1 MLAGVRPGFSHHG
14 GPMNLNAHRTMQLYG
29 ALLLLPAALL
39 LTAFAYLP
47 TVTTVINSLFLP
59 GFRGEPAAFVGL
71 DNYRVLMDDP
81 TFWKVARNNLLY
93 ALGTIPTSMALALG
107 MALLVNARLPGRG
120 LVRMAYFTPT
130 ILPMIAAANIWMF
143 FYAPQIGLFNKL
155 LGALGFA
162 GVNWLGDPGVALGSV
177 IVMSVWKEAGFFMIF
192 YLAALQAIPPE
203 LKEAADL
210 EGTSRWS
217 FFWRVTFPLLMPTT
231 LFVLINA
238 LINAVRV
245 VDHLF
250 ILTKGGPNNATNLLL
265 YYVYENAFSF
275 FDRTMAATITVV
287 ILLVLAVVA
296 TLKFTILDRR
306 THYQ

>member
-1 MLAGVRPGFSHHG
+1 MSFT
-14 GPMNLNAHRTMQLYG
+14 NHRKMQLYG

-39 LTAFAYLP
+39 LTTFAYLP

-59 GFRGEPAAFVGL
+59 GFRGAPTEFVGL
-71 DNYRVLMDDP
+71 ENYQVLFDDP
-81 TFWKVARNNLLY
+81 TFWTVARNNLIY
-93 ALGTIPTSMALALG
+93 AVGTIPTSIALALG
-107 MALLVNARLPGRG
+107 MALFVNGKLRGRG
-120 LVRMAYFTPT
+120 FVRMAYFTPT

-155 LGALGFA
+155 LGMLGFS
-162 GVNWLGDPGVALGSV
+162 GVNWLGDPNIALSSV

-192 YLAALQAIPPE
+192 YLAALQSMPPE
-203 LKEAADL
+203 LKEAAIL
-210 EGTSRWS
+210 EGTGRWS

-238 LINAVRV
+238 LINSVRV

-275 FDRTMAATITVV
+275 FDRTTAATITVV
-287 ILLVLAVVA
+287 ILVVLAVVA

>member
-1 MLAGVRPGFSHHG
+1 MVIHSADR
-14 GPMNLNAHRTMQLYG
+14 RMQIYG
-29 ALLLLPAALL
+29 ALLLLPAAVLL
-39 LTAFAYLP
+39 GTFAYLP
-47 TVTTVINSLFLP
+47 TVTTLINSFFLP
-59 GFRGEPAAFVGL
+59 GFRGAPPEFVGL
-71 DNYRVLMDDP
+71 ENYAVLIKDT
-81 TFWKVARNNLLY
+81 TFWRVARNNLIY
-93 ALGTIPTSMALALG
+93 ALGTIPTSIALALG
-107 MALLVNARLPGRG
+107 MALLVNARLPGRSF
-120 LVRMAYFTPT
+120 VRMAYFTPT

-155 LGALGFA
+155 LGALGFS
-162 GVNWLGDPGVALGSV
+162 GINWLGDPSVALGSV
-177 IVMSVWKEAGFFMIF
+177 IVMTVWKEAGFFMIF
-192 YLAALQAIPPE
+192 YLAALQSIPPE
-203 LKEAADL
+203 LKEASDL

-245 VDHLF
+245 IDHLF

-275 FDRTMAATITVV
+275 FDRSYAATITVV
-287 ILLVLAVVA
+287 ILLVLALVA
-296 TLKFTILDRR
+296 TLKFAVLDRR

>member
-1 MLAGVRPGFSHHG
+1 
-14 GPMNLNAHRTMQLYG
+14 MQLYG
-29 ALLLLPAALL
+29 ALLLLPAAILL
-39 LTAFAYLP
+39 ATFAYLP
-47 TVTTVINSLFLP
+47 TIATVVNSLFLP
-59 GFRGEPAAFVGL
+59 GFRGAPTQFVGL
-71 DNYRVLMDDP
+71 ENYHVLFDDP

-93 ALGTIPTSMALALG
+93 ALGTIPTSIALALA
-107 MALLVNARLPGRG
+107 MALFVNGKLRGRG
-120 LVRMAYFTPT
+120 FVRMAYFTPT

-143 FYAPQIGLFNKL
+143 FYAPQIGLFNTL
-155 LGALGFA
+155 LGALGFSS
-162 GVNWLGDPGVALGSV
+162 VNWLGDPSVALGSV
-177 IVMSVWKEAGFFMIF
+177 IVMSIWKEAGFFMIF
-192 YLAALQAIPPE
+192 YLAALQGIPPE
-203 LKEAADL
+203 LKEASDL

-296 TLKFTILDRR
+296 TLKFTVLDRR

>member
-1 MLAGVRPGFSHHG
+1 MSF
-14 GPMNLNAHRTMQLYG
+14 NDHRKMQLYG
-29 ALLLLPAALL
+29 ALLLLPAAVL

-47 TVTTVINSLFLP
+47 TVSTVINSLFLP
-59 GFRGEPAAFVGL
+59 GFRGAPPEFVGIE
-71 DNYRVLMDDP
+71 NYQVLFDDP
-81 TFWKVARNNLLY
+81 TFWQVARNNLFY
-93 ALGTIPTSMALALG
+93 ALGTIPTSIALALG
-107 MALLVNARLPGRG
+107 MALFVNGKLPGRG
-120 LVRMAYFTPT
+120 FVRMAYFTPT

-143 FYAPQIGLFNKL
+143 FYAPQIGLFNSV
-155 LGALGFA
+155 LGALGFS
-162 GVNWLGDPGVALGSV
+162 GVNWLGDPSVALSSV

-192 YLAALQAIPPE
+192 YLAALQSIPPE

-210 EGTSRWS
+210 EGTNRWS

>member
-1 MLAGVRPGFSHHG
+1 MTLT
-14 GPMNLNAHRTMQLYG
+14 AHRKLQLYG
-29 ALLLLPAALL
+29 ALLLLPAAALL
-39 LTAFAYLP
+39 GLFAYLP
-47 TVTTVINSLFLP
+47 TVTTVLQSLYLP
-59 GFRGEPAAFVGL
+59 GFRGAPPEFVGL
-71 DNYRVLMDDP
+71 ENYQYLFEDP
-81 TFWKVARNNLLY
+81 KFWQVARNNLLY
-93 ALGTIPTSMALALG
+93 ALGTIPLSIALALG
-107 MALLVNARLPGRG
+107 MALLVNGRLPGRG

-155 LGALGFA
+155 LGALGFS
-162 GVNWLGDPGVALGSV
+162 GVNWLGDPSVALYSI
-177 IVMSVWKEAGFFMIF
+177 IVMSVWKEAGFFMLF

-210 EGTSRWS
+210 EGTSRAR

-265 YYVYENAFSF
+265 YYVYENAFAF
-275 FDRTMAATITVV
+275 FDRTTAATLTVV
-287 ILLVLAVVA
+287 ILLVLAAVA
-296 TLKFTILDRR
+296 TLKFTLLDRR

>member
-1 MLAGVRPGFSHHG
+1 
-14 GPMNLNAHRTMQLYG
+14 MQLYG
-29 ALLLLPAALL
+29 ALLLLPAAILL
-39 LTAFAYLP
+39 ATFAYLP
-47 TVTTVINSLFLP
+47 TIATVVNSLFLP
-59 GFRGEPAAFVGL
+59 GFRGAPTQFVGL
-71 DNYRVLMDDP
+71 ENYHVLFDDP

-93 ALGTIPTSMALALG
+93 ALGTIPTSIALALA
-107 MALLVNARLPGRG
+107 MALFVNGKLRGRG
-120 LVRMAYFTPT
+120 FVRMAYFTPT

-143 FYAPQIGLFNKL
+143 FYAPQIGLFNTL
-155 LGALGFA
+155 LGALGFSS
-162 GVNWLGDPGVALGSV
+162 VNWLGDPSVALGSV
-177 IVMSVWKEAGFFMIF
+177 IVMSIWKEAGFFMIF
-192 YLAALQAIPPE
+192 YLAALQGIPPE
-203 LKEAADL
+203 LKEASDL

-238 LINAVRV
+238 LINSVRV

-296 TLKFTILDRR
+296 TLKFTVLDRR

>member
-1 MLAGVRPGFSHHG
+1 
-14 GPMNLNAHRTMQLYG
+14 MNLNAHRTMQLYG

-47 TVTTVINSLFLP
+47 TITTVINSLFLP

-93 ALGTIPTSMALALG
+93 ALGTVPTSMALALG

-238 LINAVRV
+238 LINAARV

>member
-1 MLAGVRPGFSHHG
+1 MAAMTSH
-14 GPMNLNAHRTMQLYG
+14 RRMQLYG
-29 ALLLLPAALL
+29 ALLMLPAAVLL
-39 LTAFAYLP
+39 ATFAYLP
-47 TVTTVINSLFLP
+47 TITTLINSLFLP
-59 GFRGEPAAFVGL
+59 GFRGEPAEFVGL
-71 DNYRVLMDDP
+71 ENYLLLIEDT
-81 TFWKVARNNLLY
+81 TFWRVARNNLIY
-93 ALGTIPTSMALALG
+93 ALGTIPTSIAIALG
-107 MALLVNARLPGRG
+107 MALFVNARLPGRG
-120 LVRMAYFTPT
+120 FVRMAYFTPT

-155 LGALGFA
+155 LGALGLS
-162 GVNWLGDPGVALGSV
+162 GVNWLGDPGVALTSV
-177 IVMSVWKEAGFFMIF
+177 IVMTVWKEAGFFMIF
-192 YLAALQAIPPE
+192 YLAALQGMPPE
-203 LKEAADL
+203 LREAADL

-275 FDRTMAATITVV
+275 FDRTYAATITVV
-287 ILLVLAVVA
+287 ILLVLAIVA
-296 TLKFTILDRR
+296 TVKFAILDRR

>member
-1 MLAGVRPGFSHHG
+1 MTLTAQGK
-14 GPMNLNAHRTMQLYG
+14 MQLYG
-29 ALLLLPAALL
+29 ALLLLPAAVLL
-39 LTAFAYLP
+39 AAFAYLP
-47 TVTTVINSLFLP
+47 TIMTVINSLFLP
-59 GFRGEPAAFVGL
+59 GFHGEPAEFVGVE
-71 DNYRVLMDDP
+71 NYQVLFDDP

-93 ALGTIPTSMALALG
+93 ALGTIPTSIALALG
-107 MALLVNARLPGRG
+107 MALFVNGKLPGRG
-120 LVRMAYFTPT
+120 FVRMAYFTPT

-143 FYAPQIGLFNKL
+143 FYAPQIGLFNSL
-155 LGALGFA
+155 LETLGFS
-162 GVNWLGDPGVALGSV
+162 GVNWLGDPSVALGSV

-192 YLAALQAIPPE
+192 YLAALQSIPPE
-203 LKEAADL
+203 LKEASDL
-210 EGTSRWS
+210 EGTGRWS

-275 FDRTMAATITVV
+275 FDRTTAATITVV
-287 ILLVLAVVA
+287 ILLVLGVVA

>member
-1 MLAGVRPGFSHHG
+1 
-14 GPMNLNAHRTMQLYG
+14 MQVYG
-29 ALLLLPAALL
+29 ALLLLPVAVLL
-39 LTAFAYLP
+39 ATFAYLP
-47 TVTTVINSLFLP
+47 TVATLINSLFLP

-71 DNYRVLMDDP
+71 DNYQLLIEDD
-81 TFWKVARNNLLY
+81 TFWQVARNNLIY
-93 ALGTIPTSMALALG
+93 ALGTIPTSIALALG
-107 MALLVNARLPGRG
+107 MALFVNARLPGRG
-120 LVRMAYFTPT
+120 FVRMAYFTPT

-143 FYAPQIGLFNKL
+143 FYAPQIGLFNAL
-155 LGALGFA
+155 LGWLGLP
-162 GVNWLGDPGVALGSV
+162 GVNWLGDPGVALFSV
-177 IVMSVWKEAGFFMIF
+177 IVMTVWKEAGFFMIF
-192 YLAALQAIPPE
+192 YLAALQSIPPE
-203 LKEAADL
+203 LEEASNL

-250 ILTKGGPNNATNLLL
+250 ILTKGGPNLLL

-275 FDRTMAATITVV
+275 FDRTYAATITVV

-296 TLKFTILDRR
+296 TVKFTVLDRR

>member
-1 MLAGVRPGFSHHG
+1 MDR
-14 GPMNLNAHRTMQLYG
+14 MNAHRRMQLYG
-29 ALLLLPAALL
+29 ALLLLPAAVLL
-39 LTAFAYLP
+39 ATFAYLP
-47 TVTTVINSLFLP
+47 TIATLINSLFLP
-59 GFRGEPAAFVGL
+59 GFRGAPTEFVGL
-71 DNYRVLMDDP
+71 ENYRLLVEDS
-81 TFWKVARNNLLY
+81 TFWRVARNNLIY
-93 ALGTIPTSMALALG
+93 ALGTIPTSIALALA
-107 MALLVNARLPGRG
+107 MALFVNARLPGRG
-120 LVRMAYFTPT
+120 FVRMAYFTPT

-155 LGALGFA
+155 LGALGLS
-162 GVNWLGDPGVALGSV
+162 GVNWLGDPSVALTSV
-177 IVMSVWKEAGFFMIF
+177 IVMTVWKEAGFFMIF
-192 YLAALQAIPPE
+192 YLAALQGMPPE
-203 LKEAADL
+203 LREAADL

-275 FDRTMAATITVV
+275 FDRTYAATITVV
-287 ILLVLAVVA
+287 ILLVLAIVA
-296 TLKFTILDRR
+296 TVKFSILDRR

>member
-1 MLAGVRPGFSHHG
+1 
-14 GPMNLNAHRTMQLYG
+14 MQIYG

-39 LTAFAYLP
+39 LATFAYLP
-47 TVTTVINSLFLP
+47 TVATLVNSLFLP
-59 GFRGEPAAFVGL
+59 GFRGEPAEFVGL
-71 DNYRVLMDDP
+71 ENYRLLIEDR
-81 TFWKVARNNLLY
+81 TFWRVARNNLIY
-93 ALGTIPTSMALALG
+93 ALGTIPTSIALALG
-107 MALLVNARLPGRG
+107 MALFVNARLPGRG
-120 LVRMAYFTPT
+120 FVRMAYFTPT

-143 FYAPQIGLFNKL
+143 FYAPQIGLFNKI
-155 LGALGFA
+155 LGAFGMS

-177 IVMSVWKEAGFFMIF
+177 IVMTVWKEAGFFMIF
-192 YLAALQAIPPE
+192 YLAALQSIPPE
-203 LKEAADL
+203 LKEASDL
-210 EGTSRWS
+210 EGSSRWS

-275 FDRTMAATITVV
+275 FDRTYAATITVV

-296 TLKFTILDRR
+296 TVKFTILDRR

>member
-1 MLAGVRPGFSHHG
+1 
-14 GPMNLNAHRTMQLYG
+14 MQLYG
-29 ALLLLPAALL
+29 ALLLLPAAVL
-39 LTAFAYLP
+39 LTTFAYLP

-59 GFRGEPAAFVGL
+59 GFRGAPTEFVGL
-71 DNYRVLMDDP
+71 ENYQVLFDDP
-81 TFWKVARNNLLY
+81 TFWKVARNNLIY
-93 ALGTIPTSMALALG
+93 AVGTIPTSIALALG
-107 MALLVNARLPGRG
+107 MALFVNGKLRGRG
-120 LVRMAYFTPT
+120 FVRMAYFTPT
-130 ILPMIAAANIWMF
+130 ILPMIAAAN
-143 FYAPQIGLFNKL
+143 KL
-155 LGALGFA
+155 LGMLGFS
-162 GVNWLGDPGVALGSV
+162 GVNWLGDPNLALSSV

-192 YLAALQAIPPE
+192 YLAALQSMPPE

-238 LINAVRV
+238 LINSVRV

-275 FDRTMAATITVV
+275 FDRTTAATITVV

>member
-1 MLAGVRPGFSHHG
+1 MAEMTSH
-14 GPMNLNAHRTMQLYG
+14 RRMQLYG
-29 ALLLLPAALL
+29 ALLLLPAAVLL
-39 LTAFAYLP
+39 ATFAYLP
-47 TVTTVINSLFLP
+47 TITTVINSLFLP
-59 GFRGEPAAFVGL
+59 GFRGAPADFVGIE
-71 DNYRVLMDDP
+71 NYQVLYDDP
-81 TFWKVARNNLLY
+81 TFWKVARNNLIY
-93 ALGTIPTSMALALG
+93 AIGTIPTSIALALI
-107 MALLVNARLPGRG
+107 MALFVNGKLRGRG
-120 LVRMAYFTPT
+120 FVRMAYFTPT

-155 LGALGFA
+155 LGALGFS
-162 GVNWLGDPGVALGSV
+162 GVNWLGDPSVALGSV

-192 YLAALQAIPPE
+192 YLAALQGIPPE
-203 LKEAADL
+203 LKEASDL
-210 EGTSRWS
+210 EGTNRWS

-275 FDRTMAATITVV
+275 FDRTTAATITVV
-287 ILLVLAVVA
+287 ILLVLGVVA

>member
-1 MLAGVRPGFSHHG
+1 MSFTD
-14 GPMNLNAHRTMQLYG
+14 HRKMQLYG
-29 ALLLLPAALL
+29 ALLLLPAAILL
-39 LTAFAYLP
+39 ATFAYLP
-47 TVTTVINSLFLP
+47 TIATLVNSLFLP
-59 GFRGEPAAFVGL
+59 GFRGAPTQFVGL
-71 DNYRVLMDDP
+71 ENYHVLFDDP

-93 ALGTIPTSMALALG
+93 ALGTIPTSIALALA
-107 MALLVNARLPGRG
+107 MALFVNGKLRGRG
-120 LVRMAYFTPT
+120 FVRMAYFTPT

-143 FYAPQIGLFNKL
+143 FYAPQIGLFNTL
-155 LGALGFA
+155 LGALGFSS
-162 GVNWLGDPGVALGSV
+162 VNWLGDPSVALGSV
-177 IVMSVWKEAGFFMIF
+177 IVMSIWKEAGFFMIF
-192 YLAALQAIPPE
+192 YLAALQGIPPE
-203 LKEAADL
+203 LKEASDL

-238 LINAVRV
+238 LINSVRV

-296 TLKFTILDRR
+296 TLKFTVLDRR

>member
-1 MLAGVRPGFSHHG
+1 
-14 GPMNLNAHRTMQLYG
+14 MQIYG
-29 ALLLLPAALL
+29 ALLLLPAAVLL
-39 LTAFAYLP
+39 ATFAYLP
-47 TVTTVINSLFLP
+47 TVATLVNSLFLP
-59 GFRGEPAAFVGL
+59 GFRGEPATFVGL
-71 DNYRVLMDDP
+71 ENYQLLIEDD
-81 TFWKVARNNLLY
+81 TFWQVARNNLLY
-93 ALGTIPTSMALALG
+93 ALGTIPTSIALALG

-120 LVRMAYFTPT
+120 FVRMAYFTPT

-143 FYAPQIGLFNKL
+143 FYAPQIGLFNAL
-155 LGALGFA
+155 LGWLGLP

-177 IVMSVWKEAGFFMIF
+177 IVMTVWKEAGFFMIF
-192 YLAALQAIPPE
+192 YLAALQSIPPE
-203 LKEAADL
+203 LEEASNL

-275 FDRTMAATITVV
+275 FDRTYAATITVV

-296 TLKFTILDRR
+296 TVKFTVLDRR

>member
-1 MLAGVRPGFSHHG
+1 MRSLD
-14 GPMNLNAHRTMQLYG
+14 AHRGMQLYG
-29 ALLLLPAALL
+29 MLLLLPAAILL
-39 LTAFAYLP
+39 ITFAYLP
-47 TVTTVINSLFLP
+47 TATTLINSLYIP
-59 GFRGEPAAFVGL
+59 SFRGEPRTFVGL
-71 DNYRVLMDDP
+71 DNYQDLLSDP
-81 TFWKVARNNLLY
+81 TFWQVARNNLIY
-93 ALGTIPTSMALALG
+93 ALGTIPTSIALALG
-107 MALLVNARLPGRG
+107 MALLVNKRLPGRG

-155 LGALGFA
+155 LSMVGIS
-162 GVNWLGDPGVALGSV
+162 GVNWLGDPNVALSSV

-192 YLAALQAIPPE
+192 YLAALQGMAPE

-275 FDRTMAATITVV
+275 FDRTYAATITVV
-287 ILLVLAVVA
+287 ILLVLALVA
-296 TLKFTILDRR
+296 TLKFTVLDRR

>member
-1 MLAGVRPGFSHHG
+1 MSFT
-14 GPMNLNAHRTMQLYG
+14 NHRKMQLYG
-29 ALLLLPAALL
+29 ALLLLPAAVL

-59 GFRGEPAAFVGL
+59 GFRGAPTEFVGL
-71 DNYRVLMDDP
+71 ENYQVLFDDP
-81 TFWKVARNNLLY
+81 TFWKVARNNLIY
-93 ALGTIPTSMALALG
+93 AVGTIPTSIALALG
-107 MALLVNARLPGRG
+107 MALFVNGKLRGRG
-120 LVRMAYFTPT
+120 FVRMAYFTPT

-155 LGALGFA
+155 LSMLGLS
-162 GVNWLGDPGVALGSV
+162 GVNWLGDPSIALSSV

-192 YLAALQAIPPE
+192 YLAALQSMPPE

-238 LINAVRV
+238 LINSVRV

-275 FDRTMAATITVV
+275 FDRTTAATITVV

>member
-1 MLAGVRPGFSHHG
+1 MASLTSDR
-14 GPMNLNAHRTMQLYG
+14 RMQVYG
-29 ALLLLPAALL
+29 ALLLLPAAVLL
-39 LTAFAYLP
+39 GIFAYLP
-47 TVTTVINSLFLP
+47 TVATLVNSLFLP
-59 GFRGEPAAFVGL
+59 GFRGEPPEFVGL
-71 DNYRVLMDDP
+71 ENYALLIEDH
-81 TFWKVARNNLLY
+81 TFWQVARNNLIY
-93 ALGTIPTSMALALG
+93 ALGTIPTSIALALG
-107 MALLVNARLPGRG
+107 MALFVNARLPGRG

-143 FYAPQIGLFNKL
+143 FYAPQIGLFNSL
-155 LGALGFA
+155 LGLIGIS
-162 GVNWLGDPGVALGSV
+162 GPNWLGDPSVALTSV
-177 IVMSVWKEAGFFMIF
+177 IAMTVWKEAGFFMIF
-192 YLAALQAIPPE
+192 YLAALQSIPPE
-203 LKEAADL
+203 LEEAANL

-275 FDRTMAATITVV
+275 FDRTYAATITVV
-287 ILLVLAVVA
+287 ILLVLAGVA
-296 TLKFTILDRR
+296 TVKFAILDRR

>member
-1 MLAGVRPGFSHHG
+1 MVIHSADR
-14 GPMNLNAHRTMQLYG
+14 RMQIYG
-29 ALLLLPAALL
+29 ALLLLPAAVLL
-39 LTAFAYLP
+39 GTFAYLP
-47 TVTTVINSLFLP
+47 TVTTLINSFFLP
-59 GFRGEPAAFVGL
+59 GFRGAPPEFVGL
-71 DNYRVLMDDP
+71 ENYAVLIEDT
-81 TFWKVARNNLLY
+81 TFWRVARNNLIY
-93 ALGTIPTSMALALG
+93 ALGTIPTSIALALG
-107 MALLVNARLPGRG
+107 MALLVNARLPGRSF
-120 LVRMAYFTPT
+120 VRMAYFTPT

-155 LGALGFA
+155 LGALGFS
-162 GVNWLGDPGVALGSV
+162 GVNWLGDPSVALGSV
-177 IVMSVWKEAGFFMIF
+177 IVMTVWKEAGFFMIF
-192 YLAALQAIPPE
+192 YLAALQSIPPE
-203 LKEAADL
+203 LKEASDL

-245 VDHLF
+245 IDHLF

-275 FDRTMAATITVV
+275 FDRSYAATITVV
-287 ILLVLAVVA
+287 ILLVLALVA
-296 TLKFTILDRR
+296 TLKFAVLDRR

>member
-1 MLAGVRPGFSHHG
+1 
-14 GPMNLNAHRTMQLYG
+14 MNLNAHRTMQLYG

-162 GVNWLGDPGVALGSV
+162 GVNWLGDPAVALGSV

>member
-1 MLAGVRPGFSHHG
+1 MSFTD
-14 GPMNLNAHRTMQLYG
+14 HRKMQLYG
-29 ALLLLPAALL
+29 ALLLMPAAILL
-39 LTAFAYLP
+39 ATFAYLP
-47 TVTTVINSLFLP
+47 TITTVINSLFLP
-59 GFRGEPAAFVGL
+59 GFRGAPTEFVGL
-71 DNYRVLMDDP
+71 ENYQVLFDDP
-81 TFWKVARNNLLY
+81 TFWKVARNNLIY
-93 ALGTIPTSMALALG
+93 AVGTIPTSIALALC
-107 MALLVNARLPGRG
+107 MALFVNGKLRGRG
-120 LVRMAYFTPT
+120 FVRMAYFTPT

-143 FYAPQIGLFNKL
+143 FYAPQIGLFHKL
-155 LGALGFA
+155 LGALGFS
-162 GVNWLGDPGVALGSV
+162 GVNWLGDPSVALGSV

-192 YLAALQAIPPE
+192 YLAALQGIAPD
-203 LKEAADL
+203 LKEASDL

-275 FDRTMAATITVV
+275 FDRTTAATITVV

>member
-1 MLAGVRPGFSHHG
+1 
-14 GPMNLNAHRTMQLYG
+14 MNLNAHRTMQLYG

-93 ALGTIPTSMALALG
+93 ALGTVPTSTALALG

>member
-1 MLAGVRPGFSHHG
+1 
-14 GPMNLNAHRTMQLYG
+14 MQLYG
-29 ALLLLPAALL
+29 ALLLLPAAILL
-39 LTAFAYLP
+39 ATFAYLP
-47 TVTTVINSLFLP
+47 TIATVINSLFLP
-59 GFRGEPAAFVGL
+59 GFRGAPTEFVGME
-71 DNYRVLMDDP
+71 NYQVLFDDP
-81 TFWKVARNNLLY
+81 TFWKVARNNLIY
-93 ALGTIPTSMALALG
+93 AVGTIPTSIALALC
-107 MALLVNARLPGRG
+107 MALFVNGKLRGRG
-120 LVRMAYFTPT
+120 FVRMAYFTPT

-155 LGALGFA
+155 LGALGFS
-162 GVNWLGDPGVALGSV
+162 GVNWLGDPSVALGSV

-192 YLAALQAIPPE
+192 YLAALQGIPPE
-203 LKEAADL
+203 LKEASDL
-210 EGTSRWS
+210 EGTTRWS

-231 LFVLINA
+231 LFVLINS
-238 LINAVRV
+238 LINSVRV

-275 FDRTMAATITVV
+275 FDRTTAATITVV

>member
-1 MLAGVRPGFSHHG
+1 MAS
-14 GPMNLNAHRTMQLYG
+14 LNPDRRMQVYG
-29 ALLLLPAALL
+29 ALLMLPAAVLL
-39 LTAFAYLP
+39 ATFAYLP
-47 TVTTVINSLFLP
+47 TIATLINSLFLP
-59 GFRGEPAAFVGL
+59 GFRGEPVSFVGL
-71 DNYRVLMDDP
+71 ENYALLIEDD
-81 TFWKVARNNLLY
+81 TFWQVARNNLVY
-93 ALGTIPTSMALALG
+93 ALGTIPTSIALALG
-107 MALLVNARLPGRG
+107 MALFVNARLPGRG
-120 LVRMAYFTPT
+120 FVRMAYFTPT

-143 FYAPQIGLFNKL
+143 FYAPQIGLFNAL
-155 LGALGFA
+155 LGWLGLP
-162 GVNWLGDPGVALGSV
+162 GVNWLGDPAVALPSV
-177 IVMSVWKEAGFFMIF
+177 IVMTVWKEAGFFMIF
-192 YLAALQAIPPE
+192 YLAALQGIPPE
-203 LKEAADL
+203 LEEASNL

-275 FDRTMAATITVV
+275 FDRTYAATITVV

-296 TLKFTILDRR
+296 TVKFTVLDRR

>member
-1 MLAGVRPGFSHHG
+1 MTLT
-14 GPMNLNAHRTMQLYG
+14 AHRKMQLYG
-29 ALLLLPAALL
+29 ALLLLPAAIL

-59 GFRGEPAAFVGL
+59 GFRGAPTEFVGIE
-71 DNYRVLMDDP
+71 NYQVLFNDP
-81 TFWKVARNNLLY
+81 TFWKVARNNLVY
-93 ALGTIPTSMALALG
+93 AVGTIPTSIALALA
-107 MALLVNARLPGRG
+107 MALFVNGKLRGRG
-120 LVRMAYFTPT
+120 FVRMAYFTPT

-155 LGALGFA
+155 LGALGFS
-162 GVNWLGDPGVALGSV
+162 GVNWLGDPNVALGSV

-192 YLAALQAIPPE
+192 YLAALQGMPPE
-203 LKEAADL
+203 LKEASDL
-210 EGTSRWS
+210 EGTRRWS

-275 FDRTMAATITVV
+275 FDRTTAATITVV
-287 ILLVLAVVA
+287 ILLILGVVA

>member
-1 MLAGVRPGFSHHG
+1 MTLT
-14 GPMNLNAHRTMQLYG
+14 AHRKMQLYG
-29 ALLLLPAALL
+29 ALLLLPAAVLL
-39 LTAFAYLP
+39 GVFAYLP
-47 TVTTVINSLFLP
+47 TITTVIQSLFLP
-59 GFRGEPAAFVGL
+59 GFRNEPAQFVGL
-71 DNYRVLMDDP
+71 ENYQYLFDDP
-81 TFWKVARNNLLY
+81 TFWKVARNNLIY
-93 ALGTIPTSMALALG
+93 ALGTIPTSISLALVMALF
-107 MALLVNARLPGRG
+107 VNGRLPGRG

-155 LGALGFA
+155 LGALGFSGA
-162 GVNWLGDPGVALGSV
+162 NWLGDPSLALGSI

-210 EGTSRWS
+210 EGASRFS
-217 FFWRVTFPLLMPTT
+217 YFWRVTFPLLMPTT

-245 VDHLF
+245 IDHLF

-265 YYVYENAFSF
+265 YYVYENAFAF
-275 FDRTMAATITVV
+275 FDRTTAATITVV
-287 ILLVLAVVA
+287 ILVVLALVA
-296 TLKFTILDRR
+296 TLKFTLLDRR

>member
-1 MLAGVRPGFSHHG
+1 MTLT
-14 GPMNLNAHRTMQLYG
+14 AHRKLQLYG

-39 LTAFAYLP
+39 LGLFAYLP
-47 TVTTVINSLFLP
+47 TISTVIQSLFLP
-59 GFRGEPAAFVGL
+59 GFRGAPPEFVGL
-71 DNYRVLMDDP
+71 DNYRYLFEDP
-81 TFWKVARNNLLY
+81 KFWLVARNNLIY
-93 ALGTIPTSMALALG
+93 ALGTIPTSMALSLA
-107 MALLVNARLPGRG
+107 MALLVNRQLPGRG

-155 LGALGFA
+155 LGAFGLG
-162 GVNWLGDPGVALGSV
+162 GMNWLGDPGVALYSI
-177 IVMSVWKEAGFFMIF
+177 IVMSVWKEAGFFMLF

-210 EGTSRWS
+210 EGTSRWR

-265 YYVYENAFSF
+265 YYVYENAFAF
-275 FDRTMAATITVV
+275 FDRTTAATITVV

-296 TLKFTILDRR
+296 TLKFTLLDRR

>member
-1 MLAGVRPGFSHHG
+1 MTLT
-14 GPMNLNAHRTMQLYG
+14 AHRKLQLYG

-39 LTAFAYLP
+39 LGLFAYLP
-47 TVTTVINSLFLP
+47 TITTVIQSLYLP
-59 GFRGEPAAFVGL
+59 GFRGAPPAFVGL
-71 DNYRVLMDDP
+71 ENYRFLFEDP
-81 TFWKVARNNLLY
+81 KFWQVARNNLLY
-93 ALGTIPTSMALALG
+93 ALGTIPLSMALALC
-107 MALLVNARLPGRG
+107 MALLVNGKLPGRG

-143 FYAPQIGLFNKL
+143 FYAPQIGLFNTL
-155 LGALGFA
+155 LGALGLG
-162 GVNWLGDPGVALGSV
+162 GVNWLGDPDVALYSI

-210 EGTSRWS
+210 EDTSRAR

-265 YYVYENAFSF
+265 YYVYENAFAF
-275 FDRTMAATITVV
+275 FDRTTAATITVV

-296 TLKFTILDRR
+296 TLKFTLLDRR

>member
-1 MLAGVRPGFSHHG
+1 MTSH
-14 GPMNLNAHRTMQLYG
+14 RRMQLYG
-29 ALLLLPAALL
+29 ALLLLPAAVLL
-39 LTAFAYLP
+39 ATFAYLP
-47 TVTTVINSLFLP
+47 TITTVINSLFLP
-59 GFRGEPAAFVGL
+59 GFRGAPAEFVGL
-71 DNYRVLMDDP
+71 ENYQLLFDDP
-81 TFWKVARNNLLY
+81 TFWKVARNNLIY
-93 ALGTIPTSMALALG
+93 AIGTIPTSIALALG
-107 MALLVNARLPGRG
+107 MALFVNGKLRGRG
-120 LVRMAYFTPT
+120 FVRMAYFTPT

-155 LGALGFA
+155 LGALGFS
-162 GVNWLGDPGVALGSV
+162 GVNWLGDPSMALGSV

-192 YLAALQAIPPE
+192 YLAALQGIAPE
-203 LKEAADL
+203 LKEASDL

-275 FDRTMAATITVV
+275 FDRTTAATITVV

-296 TLKFTILDRR
+296 TVKFTILDRR

>member
-1 MLAGVRPGFSHHG
+1 MAAMTSDR
-14 GPMNLNAHRTMQLYG
+14 RMQLYG
-29 ALLLLPAALL
+29 ALLLLPAAVLL
-39 LTAFAYLP
+39 ATFAYLP
-47 TVTTVINSLFLP
+47 TIATLINSLFLP
-59 GFRGEPAAFVGL
+59 GFRGEPAEFVGL
-71 DNYRVLMDDP
+71 ENYQLLIDDT
-81 TFWKVARNNLLY
+81 TFWRVARNNLIY
-93 ALGTIPTSMALALG
+93 ALGTIPTSIAIALG
-107 MALLVNARLPGRG
+107 MALFVNARLPGRG
-120 LVRMAYFTPT
+120 FVRMAYFTPT

-155 LGALGFA
+155 LGAVGLS
-162 GVNWLGDPGVALGSV
+162 GVNWLGDPSVALTSV
-177 IVMSVWKEAGFFMIF
+177 IVMTVWKEAGFFMIF
-192 YLAALQAIPPE
+192 YLAALQSIPPE
-203 LKEAADL
+203 LKEASDL

-275 FDRTMAATITVV
+275 FDRTYAATITVV
-287 ILLVLAVVA
+287 ILLVLGVVA
-296 TLKFTILDRR
+296 TVKFAILDRR